1 MRSAFIPLAAATAVS
16 AENLFPSNLISSIF
30 PSTSDSSNNLSGAG
44 FKFAEHSTSRGGK
57 AECVSGIVPVQAST
71 SKNVKFN
78 YQLPEN
84 QSQVTETFLDYVTPG
99 ANFLPSITAGENTVN
114 GTYKIGATLCVPSDG
129 SVPKSVQLL
138 THGVG
143 FDRYYWDFTSDYSYV
158 DRAVEAGYAAFFYD
172 RLGVGKSEKAD
183 AIDVVQAPLEIEIA
197 HNFATMLKEGCLA
210 DKAFDKVIGVGHSFG
225 SIITEAITAQYPS
238 TLDAAILTGFSTN
251 TTALAPFLQGLNL
264 AIANENQPSRFFQLS
279 NGYLV
284 SSNII
289 SQQTGFFRAPGFD
302 PSILKLAEL
311 TKGSVTLGELFT
323 QGSAAAPATQYNGSV
338 AVVDGHEDLPFCF
351 GNCSAPANKAQ
362 AVKALYAQLPEDK
375 FGTYLA
381 PVCGHGVN
389 FHYAAKGA
397 FDYIMNFLAQQGL

>member
-84 QSQVTETFLDYVTPG
+84 QSQVTETFLEYVTPG
-99 ANFLPSITAGENTVN
+99 ANFLPSIIAGENTVN

-138 THGVG
+138 THGIG

-172 RLGVGKSEKAD
+172 RLGVGKSEKAE

-197 HNFATMLKEGCLA
+197 HKFATMLKEGCLA
-210 DKAFDKVIGVGHSFG
+210 NQAFDKVIGVGHSFG

-264 AIANENQPSRFFQLS
+264 AIANENQPARFFQLS

-289 SQQTGFFRAPGFD
+289 SQQTGFFRTPGFD

-323 QGSAAAPATQYNGSV
+323 QGMAAAPATQYNGSV

-351 GNCSAPANKAQ
+351 GNCSAPTNKAQ

-381 PVCGHGVN
+381 PVSGHGVN
-389 FHYAAKGA
+389 FHYSSKGA
-397 FDYIMNFLAQQGL
+397 FDYIMEFLAQQGL